1 MRSEQDNKID
11 FIVVCIN
18 DYADKH
24 HIHYVDSFNYLSQY
38 GALDFIEKY
47 YDVEHT
53 LPFQDVLEDMSAI
66 CRQHGG
72 TLA

>member
-11 FIVVCIN
+11 YIVVCIN
-18 DYADKH
+18 DFADSH
-24 HIHYVDSFNYLSQY
+24 HIHYTESFNYLYQF

-53 LPFQDVLEDMSAI
+53 LPFHEVLEDMSDI

-72 TLA
+72 TLV